1 MIDLSKK
8 YEDKNS
14 NFLQSLYQQI
24 LSQDDELKLD
34 PDHYFK
40 SAQLLGTVKSLNDLV
55 VIEVE
60 KLKSEKSR
68 IKLPE
73 NF

>member
-8 YEDKNS
+8 YEDKKFKFFLQ
-14 NFLQSLYQQI
+14 NFLPTDFISL
-24 LSQDDELKLD
+24 DDELKLD
-34 PDHYFK
+34 PDHNYFK

-60 KLKSEKSR
+60 RLKSEKSR
-68 IKLPE
+68 I
-73 NF
+73 